1 MDQQWATAREES
13 RYKGADFGQGRFSDR
28 SSLRESSSMITGD
41 HAVASPVL
49 PLRAFV
55 SHYAGSRMRDLPR
68 GQHAALP
75 SRYLDLIISLAK
87 PIDIARMPGRQSP
100 GTYTAFVAGLQQTP
114 AVVRMGGDL
123 EALHIFLKPAAARA
137 LLGVS
142 GSEVASRVVHLADI
156 DSAMSSELLER
167 LHSVVSWPDRFTV
180 VDQVLLRRLRP
191 VTVPDPMA
199 WAWRRLA
206 IHHGRMPVHE
216 LARDVGFSR
225 RHFGERFTHEFGIA
239 PKAAAR
245 VFRFERAC
253 RLFLRSPLRGAD
265 VAVDSGFYDQA
276 HMVREWQALAGCTPR
291 EWVRSQLP
299 FLQDYEV
306 GGGHD

>member
-1 MDQQWATAREES
+1 MS
-13 RYKGADFGQGRFSDR
+13 
-28 SSLRESSSMITGD
+28 TGD
-41 HAVASPVL
+41 RAVASPAL

-55 SHYAGSRMRDLPR
+55 SHYAGARMRDLPR
-68 GQHAALP
+68 GQHAGLP
-75 SRYLDLIISLAK
+75 SRYIDLIVSLGK

-100 GTYTAFVAGLQQTP
+100 GAYTAFVAGLQQAP
-114 AVVRMGGDL
+114 ALVRMGGDL
-123 EALHIFLKPAAARA
+123 EALHVFLKPAAARA

-142 GSEVASRVVHLADI
+142 GPEVASRVVHFADI
-156 DSAMSSELLER
+156 DRAMSSELIER
-167 LHSVVSWPDRFTV
+167 LHSVVSWPDRFAA
-180 VDQVLLRRLRP
+180 VDRVLLRRLRP

-199 WAWRRLA
+199 WAWRSLA
-206 IHHGRMPVHE
+206 ICHGRMPVHE

-253 RLFLRSPLRGAD
+253 RLFLRSPLRVAD
-265 VAVDSGFYDQA
+265 VAVASGFYDQA
-276 HMVREWQALAGCTPR
+276 HMVREWLALAGCTPR
-291 EWVRSQLP
+291 EWVLSQLP